1 MTENPIDAIG
11 ATTYA
16 PEIPEFTAPPIP
28 PLTLTAVMSNIG
40 TLASRNIVKFYRNRQ
55 LLLLSVV
62 QPLTNMMMF
71 AYVLNEVAHVPG
83 VPYKEF
89 VIPGVLI
96 QAVMVTAMRT
106 GVAVSYDSESGM
118 QDRLRSLPIARS
130 AVLVGRT
137 LSDTARIAVQTI
149 VLAIVATT
157 VVGFHYRFGTLRAC
171 AAVVVIIAFGF
182 AVTTLSAWV
191 GLVASDP
198 EAAQT
203 LLITPVLP
211 FVFGSSA
218 FAPVSRLP
226 SFIREFAMVN
236 PVSSAVDLARSLTI
250 GGPLLGPFERYMLWT
265 CGLTIAFTVLG
276 VRRYQRG

>member
-1 MTENPIDAIG
+1 MESPAG
-11 ATTYA
+11 AATRTPQA
-16 PEIPEFTAPPIP
+16 DDPAVPEIP
-28 PLTLTAVMSNIG
+28 PLTVTDVLSNTA
-40 TLASRNIVKFYRNRQ
+40 TLAGRNLVKFYRNRQ

-71 AYVLNEVAHVPG
+71 AYVLNEVARVPG
-83 VPYKEF
+83 VPYRQF

-106 GVAVSYDSESGM
+106 GVAVSYDDEHGM
-118 QDRLRSLPIARS
+118 HDRLRSMPIARS
-130 AVLVGRT
+130 AVLIGRT
-137 LSDTARIAVQTI
+137 LSDTARIAAQTI
-149 VLAIVATT
+149 FLSVVATA
-157 VVGFHYRFGTLRAC
+157 VVGFRYEYGLLRAC
-171 AAVVVIIAFGF
+171 AAVVVIVVFGF
-182 AVTTLSAWV
+182 AVTTLSAWI

-198 EAAQT
+198 ESAQT

-226 SFIREFAMVN
+226 GFIRVFATVN
-236 PVSSAVDLARSLTI
+236 PVTSAVDLARSLTI
-250 GGPLLGPFERYMLWT
+250 GGPLLAPFEGYLLWT

>member
-1 MTENPIDAIG
+1 M
-11 ATTYA
+11 
-16 PEIPEFTAPPIP
+16 IP
-28 PLTLTAVMSNIG
+28 PLTLTDVLSNTA
-40 TLASRNIVKFYRNRQ
+40 TLAGRNLVKFYRNRQ

-83 VPYKEF
+83 VPYRQF

-106 GVAVSYDSESGM
+106 GVAVSYDDEHGM
-118 QDRLRSLPIARS
+118 HDRLRSMPIARS
-130 AVLVGRT
+130 AVLIGRT
-137 LSDTARIAVQTI
+137 LSDTARIAAQTI
-149 VLAIVATT
+149 VLSVVATV
-157 VVGFHYRFGTLRAC
+157 VVGFRYEYGLLRAC
-171 AAVVVIIAFGF
+171 AAVVVIVMFGL
-182 AVTTLSAWV
+182 AVTTLSAWI

-226 SFIREFAMVN
+226 GFIRAFATVN
-236 PVSSAVDLARSLTI
+236 PVTSAVDLARSLTI
-250 GGPLLGPFERYMLWT
+250 GGPLLGPFEEYLLWT